1 MGLSDKRAN
10 VYTSPPMPT
19 NRLHSRTQI
28 LFIGALSVLL
38 IGVSVQYSLKVLTP
52 RKDGNTQS
60 AILRWAQQ
68 IQAME
73 DGENIHAKYNYPN
86 PPIMPQILWPLAKLA
101 KVSPLAAALTWFYM
115 KVALALVCILWA
127 FRLVETPEQ
136 PFPAWSK
143 ALTVLLSIRPILGD
157 LTHGNINI
165 FILFLV
171 MASLYAFSRNRNV
184 LSGLLLALAIACKVT
199 PALFVIYFLW
209 KRGWGVLIGCAI
221 GLVLF
226 FLLVPSIF
234 FAVQK
239 GSLVDGWNANWDA
252 LTSWKKG
259 MIDPYL
265 ERGEVTPE
273 KENQSLPGVMTRLL
287 THAPSFSSWVDN
299 VYTPLAYHNI
309 ADLDRGTIKLIVQLC
324 QALFLLSMVFLCRA
338 PIGQPGVPTTDIR
351 RGWQLSAEFSL
362 ILVAMLMFSERTWK
376 HHCVTLLLPF
386 AVLCYG
392 LAVWFP
398 RKQRLAAGIAVG
410 LAGLL
415 ILSTSSGVFGNESP
429 KAQNTFDAMKV
440 AVGPTAYMA
449 AFEPAVESD
458 ATAEL
463 GIVPDSPGKYAQVY
477 GAYLWAFLA
486 LLAGLSIMLRSNRT
500 RRLI

>member
-1 MGLSDKRAN
+1 MVDRTRTLPHA
-10 VYTSPPMPT
+10 MPNI
-19 NRLHSRTQI
+19 NRLQFSAHV
-28 LFIGALSVLL
+28 LFVAALSLLL
-38 IGVSVQYSLKVLTP
+38 IGITVQYSFKVLTP
-52 RKDGNTQS
+52 RKDGHTQS

-68 IQAME
+68 IEAME

-86 PPIMPQILWPLAKLA
+86 PPIMPQMLWPLAKLA
-101 KVSPLAAALTWFYM
+101 KVSPLAGALTWFYV
-115 KVALALVCILWA
+115 KVALALLCILWA

-136 PFPAWSK
+136 PFPAWAK

-171 MASLYAFSRNRNV
+171 MASLYSFSRGRS
-184 LSGLLLALAIACKVT
+184 LFSGLLLALAIACKVT

-209 KRGWGVLIGCAI
+209 KRGWGVLVGTAI

-226 FLLVPSIF
+226 FLLVPSVF

-239 GSLVDGWNANWDA
+239 GSLVDGWDANWDA

-273 KENQSLPGVMTRLL
+273 KENQSLPGVLTRLL
-287 THAPSFSSWVDN
+287 THAPSFSGWVDAI
-299 VYTPLAYHNI
+299 YTPLAYNNF
-309 ADLDRGTIKLIVQLC
+309 ADLDRGTIKRIVQGC
-324 QALFLLSMVFLCRA
+324 QVLFLVLMVLVCRA
-338 PIGQPGVPTTDIR
+338 PIRRPGVSAAEVR
-351 RGWQLSAEFSL
+351 QGWQLAAEYSL

-392 LAVWFP
+392 LSSWFP
-398 RKQRLAAGIAVG
+398 LRQRRAAMVVVS
-410 LAGLL
+410 LVGLL
-415 ILSTSSGVFGNESP
+415 ILSTSSGVFGNESL
-429 KAQNTFDAMKV
+429 KAQGTFDAMKV

-449 AFEPAVESD
+449 AFEPAVKSD

-477 GAYLWAFLA
+477 GAYLWAFFA
-486 LLAGLSIMLRSNRT
+486 LMAGLTLMLFRNRKASGT
-500 RRLI
+500 P